1 MGETRE
7 KLDSNPAMT
16 VQSSQSAAH
25 QAWESWF
32 HENGH
37 RLLLFARQMTRSSA
51 DAEDVLQNA
60 VVRCWNARRNRGGG
74 VDPVNAPDPAEIYTM
89 IRRAAIDLGRKETRR
104 TRREEKVIDFEEAKG
119 IDWFKCPFETRERN
133 DEISQALR
141 KLPDS
146 QREVLTMKIWAQLTF
161 QEIGEALDISENT
174 AASRYRYALEALRR
188 ILGKGKESHF
198 KNLAVVL

>member
-1 MGETRE
+1 MNSPTET
-7 KLDSNPAMT
+7 
-16 VQSSQSAAH
+16 SAAH
-25 QAWESWF
+25 QAWQTWF
-32 HENGH
+32 HENGNK
-37 RLLLFARQMTRSSA
+37 LLLFARQMTRSAA

-60 VVRCWNARRNRGGG
+60 IVRCWNARKNRNGG
-74 VDPVNAPDPAEIYTM
+74 VDPENAPDQAEIYTM
-89 IRRAAIDLGRKETRR
+89 IRRAAIDLGRRETRR

-119 IDWFKCPFETRERN
+119 IDWFQCPFEAKEKST
-133 DEISQALR
+133 EISSALR

-146 QREVLTMKIWAQLTF
+146 QREVLTLKIWSQLTF
-161 QEIGEALDISENT
+161 QEIGEALGISENT